1 MFSTYQKRLK
11 NALGEL
17 PVRLKFK
24 AMVNSR
30 NDNQLCNSI
39 MRDARPTEIEEL
51 KALSETYFDLTL
63 NYNQKEKWEL
73 WLEAIEA
80 REKLQEAVDS
90 SGKLIRA
97 CLYFV
102 GVIEKLNKVDID
114 NPYIQKF
121 CDRWKLLLKETQ
133 SANTRASQIV
143 VNTVKGKNNVID
155 LLDRLEAEIKQKEDY
170 LGFTHPFSNEF

>member
-30 NDNQLCNSI
+30 NDNQLCKSI
-39 MRDARPTEIEEL
+39 MRDTRPTEIKEL
-51 KALSETYFDLTL
+51 QALSETYFDLTL

-73 WLEAIEA
+73 WLEAMEA
-80 REKLQEAVDS
+80 REQLKKSVDS

-102 GVIEKLNKVDID
+102 GVIEKLNKFDVD
-114 NPYIQKF
+114 NQYIQEF
-121 CDRWKLLLKETQ
+121 CNRWKLLLNKTK
-133 SANTRASQIV
+133 SANTRASQNV
-143 VNTVKGKNNVID
+143 ANTVKGKNSVID

-170 LGFTHPFSNEF
+170 LGFTHPLSNGF